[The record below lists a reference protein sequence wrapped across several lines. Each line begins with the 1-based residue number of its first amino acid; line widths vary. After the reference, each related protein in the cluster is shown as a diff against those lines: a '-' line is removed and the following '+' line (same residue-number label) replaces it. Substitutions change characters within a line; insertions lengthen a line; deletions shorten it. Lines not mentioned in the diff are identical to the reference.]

1 MKRVSE
7 KTKASEGRG
16 MGRGA
21 NYEPYVKV
29 SDFGSE
35 GICSNPID
43 WKSGRTVH
51 LLSQGEAILW
61 HLLRWDIEN
70 ADIREQYPLQLGDTL
85 RICDHYGIRHPK
97 NRMTPMTTDFY
108 VTKRD
113 GTSTAISLKSSP
125 SVLENRRTVEK
136 LFVEMHYWKTQGIP
150 YELVFKESLN
160 VVLFNNIRQVVEY
173 YSVKRVHDD
182 ISVLKHLIATRRIVI
197 PNMDS
202 VPLDFAQLVHV
213 YGEEINLWK
222 KCRLKL
228 G

>member
-1 MKRVSE
+1 M
-7 KTKASEGRG
+7 
-16 MGRGA
+16 
-21 NYEPYVKV
+21 
-29 SDFGSE
+29 
-35 GICSNPID
+35 
-43 WKSGRTVH
+43 
-51 LLSQGEAILW
+51 
-61 HLLRWDIEN
+61 
-70 ADIREQYPLQLGDTL
+70 
-85 RICDHYGIRHPK
+85 
-97 NRMTPMTTDFY
+97 
-108 VTKRD
+108 
-113 GTSTAISLKSSP
+113 
-125 SVLENRRTVEK
+125 
-136 LFVEMHYWKTQGIP
+136 FVEMHYWKTQGIP